1 MLMRTIVAVLCPLLL
16 CLVTCVLYRWLDGLL
31 AQGGFFLFLL
41 KGILLGVCVALL
53 LPLAGI
59 SARNNGLIRLLY
71 VAAGLLLLFLVYQYL
86 ETVGAVHWPALK
98 AIISI
103 NGQVILIEGTVM
115 GYLALTAFLNR
126 KRRSGA
132 AQ

>member
-1 MLMRTIVAVLCPLLL
+1 MLMRKIVAALCPLLL

-31 AQGGFFLFLL
+31 AQGDFFLFLL

-71 VAAGLLLLFLVYQYL
+71 VAPGLLLVFLVYQYL
-86 ETVGAVHWPALK
+86 ETVGVVHWPILK
-98 AIISI
+98 SIVSI
-103 NGQVILIEGTVM
+103 NGQVVLVESTVV
-115 GYLALTAFLNR
+115 GFLTVTAMLNTK
-126 KRRSGA
+126 KRA
-132 AQ
+132 

>member
-1 MLMRTIVAVLCPLLL
+1 MLMRKIVAALCPLLL

-31 AQGGFFLFLL
+31 AQGDFFLFLL

-71 VAAGLLLLFLVYQYL
+71 VAAGLLLVFLVYQYL
-86 ETVGAVHWPALK
+86 ETVGVVHWPILK
-98 AIISI
+98 SIVSI
-103 NGQVILIEGTVM
+103 NGQVVLVESTVM
-115 GYLALTAFLNR
+115 GFLTVTAMFNTK
-126 KRRSGA
+126 KRA
-132 AQ
+132 